1 MKVKSYLLIKDMIWD
16 DSCYLLRID
25 IKGNENLKYLLIS
38 VEKKIKLNI
47 EHDFPPHPSKAS
59 QLGKE
64 IDN

>member
-1 MKVKSYLLIKDMIWD
+1 MGRTDNSF
-16 DSCYLLRID
+16 YLLRID